1 MKDVMGI
8 IHHLKNEAVFGE
20 LTKHRCIASIPFGG
34 RYRLID
40 FIMSNLVNAGVGN
53 IGVITSL
60 NMSSLMDH
68 LGSGKEWGLDR
79 KHEGLFIL
87 PTARDQYSQNMR
99 KVDLEDFYKNL
110 HYIQRSRQEYI
121 IIAGSNLVCNLDF
134 KEALKFH
141 EEMPSDITVVYK
153 DGYDFSGGDYEDNT
167 FLELGQDQRI
177 TDISTKPGTSQK
189 PQVSMDVYILKRML
203 LLEILEQ
210 CVCSGEWD
218 FVGDVVAKN
227 LQNLRVYGYKHSG
240 YLAIINSLS
249 SFYRCHFAL
258 LNPEIWQELFFRHG
272 VIYTKHK
279 DGPPAKYAE
288 SSNAVNVLVANGCKI
303 EGKVENSIIFRN
315 VNIAKGSVIK
325 NSIIMP
331 KAEIEEDVVLDHVI
345 LDKDVW
351 IRKGMRLTGEK
362 NKPAVVGKRQMI

>member
-79 KHEGLFIL
+79 KHEGLFML
-87 PTARDQYSQNMR
+87 PAARDQNRGNAR

-121 IIAGSNLVCNLDF
+121 VIAGSNMVCNLDF
-134 KEALKFH
+134 KEVISFH
-141 EEMPSDITVVYK
+141 HDMAGDITVVYK
-153 DGYDFSGGDYEDNT
+153 DGYDFPGGDYEDNI
-167 FLELGQDQRI
+167 FFELGNDHSI
-177 TDISTKPGTSQK
+177 KAVLTKPCPGQK
-189 PQVSMDVYILKRML
+189 PQVSMDMYILKRTL
-203 LLEILEQ
+203 LLEILEK

-218 FVGDVVAKN
+218 LVRDVLAKN
-227 LQNLRVYGYKHSG
+227 LQNLRVYGYEYSG
-240 YLAIINSLS
+240 YLAIINSLTR
-249 SFYRCHFAL
+249 FYRCHFAL
-258 LNPEIWQELFFRHG
+258 LNPEIWQELFFKHG

-279 DGPPAKYAE
+279 DSPPAKYSEA
-288 SSNAVNVLVANGCKI
+288 SNAVNVLVANGCRI

-315 VNIAKGSVIK
+315 VNIAKGAVIK
-325 NSIIMP
+325 NCIIMP

-351 IRKGMRLTGEK
+351 IRKGTRLTGEK
-362 NKPAVVGKRQMI
+362 NRPAVVGKKQMI